1 MERHTDAT
9 MSTMECTWSEKIS
22 GDRKRAIDELL
33 RGRSFTKQLRSV
45 LLGGVQQESTQDLL
59 AKILRSFTDTLSILN
74 SGESDEVVSQIPAS
88 GQLYSPGWHGRRSE
102 ESCESGKSS
111 TKDRRGCY
119 KRRKNSQSWIRIT
132 PNFYDDGYA
141 WRKYG
146 QKVILNAKHQRS
158 YYRCTHKHDQGCMAT
173 KQVQMTEEEPP
184 MYKTTYHGQHTCK
197 SMLKSSQIMVENST
211 ARDSSI
217 LLSFE
222 SNNQDDSNA
231 FFSSFPLIKQ
241 EEEIPNDDQ
250 EVTYNNHTN
259 NNNKN
264 NNSSSSDYLL
274 SLELTT
280 FESNL
285 GSDHGDVLSGVN
297 SSCTDSTHSLD
308 DMMMDFDDVLI
319 GFEC

>member
-1 MERHTDAT
+1 
-9 MSTMECTWSEKIS
+9 MSTMECTWPEKIS
-22 GDRKRAIDELL
+22 DDRKRAINELL

-45 LLGGVQQESTQDLL
+45 LVGGHQQASAPDLL
-59 AKILRSFTDTLSILN
+59 EKISRSFTDTLSILS
-74 SGESDEVVSQIPAS
+74 SGEADEVVSQIPAS
-88 GQLYSPGWHGRRSE
+88 GQLYSPGWDGRRSE
-102 ESCESGKSS
+102 ESGESGKSS

-132 PNFYDDGYA
+132 PNFHDDSYA

-173 KQVQMTEEEPP
+173 KQVQMTEDEPP
-184 MYKTTYHGQHTCK
+184 MYKTTYHGQHSCK
-197 SMLKSSQIMVENST
+197 SMLKSSQIMLETST

-222 SNNQDDSNA
+222 SNNEDDSNP

-241 EEEIPNDDQ
+241 EEEIPSDGQ
-250 EVTYNNHTN
+250 EVTDNNHT
-259 NNNKN
+259 KN

-274 SLELTT
+274 SMELTT

-297 SSCTDSTHSLD
+297 SSCTDSTHSLG
-308 DMMMDFDDVLI
+308 DMMMDFEDVFIDL
-319 GFEC
+319 EC